1 MKTTNLEDKLTE
13 VLKATEHPEQYTDEQ
28 LQELL
33 ADEECAEYY
42 RLICDADN
50 AYAEAPEESEEEIEA
65 EWQRITRN
73 SQPSSS
79 NSKLLSINSKLSKV
93 AAVVIA
99 VLALSAVSYAA
110 VKLLSAR
117 QQQSTPIVV
126 TETMQVSENPA
137 TPLPEPAYTIQVFQ
151 DAELQEIL
159 TVVANYY
166 KLHTDY
172 RSEEARHVR
181 LYTKWNKAESAEKMV
196 KRLNRFDKVNLTLEG
211 DVLTVR

>member
-50 AYAEAPEESEEEIEA
+50 AYVEAPEESEEEIEA

-73 SQPSSS
+73 SQPSS
-79 NSKLLSINSKLSKV
+79 NSQFSIFNFQLSKV

-137 TPLPEPAYTIQVFQ
+137 TPLPEPADTIQVFQ

-181 LYTKWNKAESAEKMV
+181 LYTKWNKAESVEKLV

>member
-50 AYAEAPEESEEEIEA
+50 AYVEAPEESEEEIEA

-73 SQPSSS
+73 SQPSS
-79 NSKLLSINSKLSKV
+79 NSQFSFFNFQLSKV

-137 TPLPEPAYTIQVFQ
+137 TPLPEPADTIQVFQ

-181 LYTKWNKAESAEKMV
+181 LYTKWNKAESVEKLV

>member
-1 MKTTNLEDKLTE
+1 MKTTNFEDKLTE

-73 SQPSSS
+73 SQPSS
-79 NSKLLSINSKLSKV
+79 NSQFSILNFQLSKV

-137 TPLPEPAYTIQVFQ
+137 TPLPEPADTIQVFQ

-181 LYTKWNKAESAEKMV
+181 LYTKWNKAESAEKLV

>member
-50 AYAEAPEESEEEIEA
+50 AYVEAPEESEEEIEA

-73 SQPSSS
+73 SQPSS
-79 NSKLLSINSKLSKV
+79 NSQFTILNFQLSKV

-117 QQQSTPIVV
+117 QQQSTPVVV

-137 TPLPEPAYTIQVFQ
+137 TPLPEPADTIQVFQ
-151 DAELQEIL
+151 DAELQDIL
-159 TVVANYY
+159 TVVADYY
-166 KLHTDY
+166 NLRTDY

-181 LYTKWNKAESAEKMV
+181 LYTKWNKAESVEKLV

>member
-50 AYAEAPEESEEEIEA
+50 AYVEAPEESEEEIEA

-73 SQPSSS
+73 SQPSS
-79 NSKLLSINSKLSKV
+79 NSQFSIFNFQLSKV

-137 TPLPEPAYTIQVFQ
+137 TPLPEPADTIQVFQ

-172 RSEEARHVR
+172 CSEEARHVR
-181 LYTKWNKAESAEKMV
+181 LYTKWNKAESVEKLV

>member
-50 AYAEAPEESEEEIEA
+50 AYVEAPEESEEEIET

-73 SQPSSS
+73 SQPSS
-79 NSKLLSINSKLSKV
+79 NSQFSIFNFQLSKV

-137 TPLPEPAYTIQVFQ
+137 TPLPEPADTIQVFQ

-181 LYTKWNKAESAEKMV
+181 LYTKWNKAESVEKLV

>member
-13 VLKATEHPEQYTDEQ
+13 VLKATEHSEQYTDEQ

-73 SQPSSS
+73 SQPSS
-79 NSKLLSINSKLSKV
+79 NSQFTILNFQLSKV

-117 QQQSTPIVV
+117 QQQSTPVVV

-137 TPLPEPAYTIQVFQ
+137 TPLPEPADTIQVFQ

-181 LYTKWNKAESAEKMV
+181 LYTKWNKAESVEKLV